1 MKKLTPEQQKK
12 AIELLK
18 ESLDA
23 IGMANYDLNDDF
35 VELEDEINNSSTK
48 SNSSPIKNTT
58 G

>member
-35 VELEDEINNSSTK
+35 VELEDEINKFLNEVE
-48 SNSSPIKNTT
+48 
-58 G
+58 